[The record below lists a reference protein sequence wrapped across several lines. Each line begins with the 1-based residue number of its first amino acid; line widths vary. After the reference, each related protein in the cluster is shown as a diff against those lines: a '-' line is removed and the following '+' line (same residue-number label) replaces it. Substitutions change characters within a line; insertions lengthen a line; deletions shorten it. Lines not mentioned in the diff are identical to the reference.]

1 MADRKGRSV
10 TFKLPYKMNAGLLK
24 TSIEQDVSSSITVFQ
39 DLGNN
44 EYLIELDSKEGADA
58 LIDEGFD
65 FEDVHVGVHPPH
77 GCFTNVSILGLRSYV
92 EDEMVV
98 ESLSQYGE
106 IKSDVIRL
114 KYKADHDLSGIENG
128 NRLVK
133 MVITAKS
140 IPYSIRIGGEWC
152 RIIHNNQHPVCNE
165 CNEVGHTKKR
175 CPQIEC
181 RICKQKGHMS
191 YVCSQK
197 DKQISHEVSTE
208 DASGSVN
215 EKVLDDPKTDE
226 KVSVTDADP
235 KTNEK
240 VSVTEVDP
248 KTNEK
253 VSVTEV
259 DLKTSKNLVDE
270 REIEMDI
277 QEEHGLKRSCPA
289 ESDSDTKVP
298 SRRSKYNPVPNLE
311 VARQRDKSNVK
322 KQSAS

>member
-1 MADRKGRSV
+1 
-10 TFKLPYKMNAGLLK
+10 MNVGLLK
-24 TSIEQDVSSSITVFQ
+24 TSIEQDVSSFITVFQ

-44 EYLIELDSKEGADA
+44 EYLVELDSKEGADA

-65 FEDVHVGVHPPH
+65 FEGVHPPH

-114 KYKADHDLSGIENG
+114 KCKADHDLSGIENG

-152 RIIHNNQHPVCNE
+152 LIIHNNQQPVCNE
-165 CNEVGHTKKR
+165 YNEVGHTRKR

-197 DKQISHEVSTE
+197 DKQIYHEVSTE
-208 DASGSVN
+208 EASVSVN
-215 EKVLDDPKTDE
+215 EKVSVTEDDPKTNE

-235 KTNEK
+235 KINEK
-240 VSVTEVDP
+240 VSVAEVDP
-248 KTNEK
+248 KTNEEVFVTK
-253 VSVTEV
+253 V
-259 DLKTSKNLVDE
+259 DPKTSKNPVDE
-270 REIEMDI
+270 RTGDEFSEIEMDI
-277 QEEHGLKRSCPA
+277 
-289 ESDSDTKVP
+289 
-298 SRRSKYNPVPNLE
+298 
-311 VARQRDKSNVK
+311 
-322 KQSAS
+322 